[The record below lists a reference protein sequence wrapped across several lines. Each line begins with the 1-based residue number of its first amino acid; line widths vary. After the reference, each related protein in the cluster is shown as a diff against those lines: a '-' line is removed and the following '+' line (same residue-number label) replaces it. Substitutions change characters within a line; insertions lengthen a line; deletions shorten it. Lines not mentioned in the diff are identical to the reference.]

1 MTLKQSVTIIAI
13 ALAFFAGWSW
23 NGSRYSVKIEAMRV
37 AQEAANAQFESE
49 ARLKEQEYA
58 RQLHEAQHAA
68 KEREESLRRSIS
80 NVTAANKRL
89 RVQLEDNERKLSS
102 LSEDAIR
109 QYTEELGRVFAECTD
124 RYASMGE
131 EAERRNED
139 LRRMIEA
146 WPK

>member
-1 MTLKQSVTIIAI
+1 MTLKQSVTIITI

-23 NGSRYSVKIEAMRV
+23 NGSRYSVKIEGMR
-37 AQEAANAQFESE
+37 AEQEAANAQFEAE
-49 ARLKEQEYA
+49 ARLIEQEYA
-58 RQLHEAQHAA
+58 RQLYEAQYAA
-68 KEREESLRRSIS
+68 QEREEAIRRSIS

-102 LSEDAIR
+102 LSEGAIR
-109 QYTEELGRVFAECTD
+109 QYTEELGRVFAECAD

-139 LRRMIEA
+139 VRRMIEA